1 MSDPVRLFTWLGL
14 SGLILMILKCTKVI
28 SMFQMENWG
37 LKRLH
42 HLPKVTEQQDWV
54 WSQVCYTAVLNRREK
69 ARQGKVVRGSEV
81 LGSSLLTTP
90 QALWSTLH
98 VCTVE
103 LVCLMDTEPVFRIC
117 SHILCPF
124 LLTVDWV
131 IQITISQPH
140 QHWHLGLDNSWMW
153 GAVL

>member
-42 HLPKVTEQQDWV
+42 HFPKVTEQQDWV

-81 LGSSLLTTP
+81 LGSSLLTTL

-103 LVCLMDTEPVFRIC
+103 LVCLMDTEPVFQNLQSYSLSILVDSWL
-117 SHILCPF
+117 SHTNNNFPTSSTLAF
-124 LLTVDWV
+124 RA
-131 IQITISQPH
+131 
-140 QHWHLGLDNSWMW
+140 G
-153 GAVL
+153 

>member
-42 HLPKVTEQQDWV
+42 HFPKVTEQQDWV
-54 WSQVCYTAVLNRREK
+54 WSQVCYMAVLNRREK

-81 LGSSLLTTP
+81 LGSSLLTTL

-103 LVCLMDTEPVFRIC
+103 LVCLMDTEPVFQNLQSYSLSILVDSWL
-117 SHILCPF
+117 SHTNNNFPTSSTLAF
-124 LLTVDWV
+124 RA
-131 IQITISQPH
+131 
-140 QHWHLGLDNSWMW
+140 G
-153 GAVL
+153 

>member
-42 HLPKVTEQQDWV
+42 HFPKVTEQQDWV

-81 LGSSLLTTP
+81 LGSSLLTTL

-103 LVCLMDTEPVFRIC
+103 LVCLMDTEPVFQNLQSYSLSILVDSWL
-117 SHILCPF
+117 SHTNNNFPTSPTLAF
-124 LLTVDWV
+124 RA
-131 IQITISQPH
+131 
-140 QHWHLGLDNSWMW
+140 G
-153 GAVL
+153 